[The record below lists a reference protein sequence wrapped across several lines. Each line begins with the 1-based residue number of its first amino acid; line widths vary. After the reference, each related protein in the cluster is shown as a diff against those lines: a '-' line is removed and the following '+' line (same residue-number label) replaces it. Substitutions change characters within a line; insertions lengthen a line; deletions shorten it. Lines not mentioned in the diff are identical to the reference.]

1 MTDVQLLLLLCLLA
15 SSVCVHVVSAGFKDN
30 GKTLRI
36 EEDSLEED
44 IALLKG
50 LADDDCQLEKLNV
63 TNFSL
68 TTQYIQISV
77 GHNPAN

>member
-1 MTDVQLLLLLCLLA
+1 MIHKTVMTGVQLSLLLCLLA
-15 SSVCVHVVSAGFKDN
+15 STVCVHVVSAGFEDN

-50 LADDDCQLEKLNV
+50 LAGDDCQLEKLDASS
-63 TNFSL
+63 TR
-68 TTQYIQISV
+68 IQ
-77 GHNPAN
+77 GFKDF